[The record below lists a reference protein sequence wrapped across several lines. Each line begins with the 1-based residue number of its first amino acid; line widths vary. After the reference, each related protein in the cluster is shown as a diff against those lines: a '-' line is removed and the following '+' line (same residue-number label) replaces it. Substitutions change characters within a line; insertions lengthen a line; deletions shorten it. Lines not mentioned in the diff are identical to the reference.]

1 MWSDTFIVLQRCFCF
16 SQAIVKHT
24 HSKLLRSRVYNG
36 LVDFASPL
44 VTDRESESTSPVS
57 AIQTSFA
64 AGINVPRFM
73 FPGNRFLERFLSN
86 SLVSFSEE

>member
-1 MWSDTFIVLQRCFCF
+1 MS
-16 SQAIVKHT
+16 IVKQ
-24 HSKLLRSRVYNG
+24 SKLLCSRVYNG

-64 AGINVPRFM
+64 AGINAPKLT
-73 FPGNRFLERFLSN
+73 FPGNRLLGGFPSC
-86 SLVSFSEE
+86 SLVSD